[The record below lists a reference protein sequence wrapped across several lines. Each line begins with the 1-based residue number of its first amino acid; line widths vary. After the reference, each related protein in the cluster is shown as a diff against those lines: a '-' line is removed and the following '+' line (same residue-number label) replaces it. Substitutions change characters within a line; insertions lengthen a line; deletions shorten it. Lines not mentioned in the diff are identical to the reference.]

1 MSPYSSIRS
10 ISIAQFL
17 RRSMLLPVVFV
28 LFSVPAFAN
37 NVDDLKEKYED
48 IEEQLFDNVYGI
60 PIYLE
65 SSNEKN
71 LIQGEVYGIIYHPF
85 NKVSNSL
92 SSITSWCEIM
102 PQHLNIKACTYEY
115 VNNQCRL
122 TFYSGRKRY
131 KKPDNAYRL
140 NYYFNVASLNDE
152 YFFTTLYANE
162 GPFDTK
168 EYKINVEAIPL
179 SETSTFI
186 HFDYEYQY
194 GFVTNIAMSAYLA
207 TFGFKKIGFSIKEKN
222 NNPVYVGG
230 IQGVIERNAI
240 RYYFAIKSYLNTQE
254 IVKAKRFESR
264 INSWFDLTE
273 QYHKQLYELD
283 RTDYLKYKRME
294 RKDQLRLQKAI
305 KSIPN
310 LVNTCITKQKGQ
322 GPL

>member
-1 MSPYSSIRS
+1 
-10 ISIAQFL
+10 
-17 RRSMLLPVVFV
+17 MLLPIVLI
-28 LFSVPAFAN
+28 LFSVPAFAK
-37 NVDDLKEKYED
+37 NVDDLKEIYED

-65 SSNEKN
+65 SSNEKK
-71 LIQGEVYGIIYHPF
+71 LMQGEVYGIIYHPF

-102 PQHLNIKACTYEY
+102 PQHLNIKGCTYEY

-122 TFYSGRKRY
+122 TLYSGRKRY

-140 NYYFNVASLNDE
+140 NYDFNVASLNNE

-186 HFDYEYQY
+186 HFEYEYQY
-194 GFVTNIAMSAYLA
+194 GFLTNIAMSTYLA
-207 TFGFKKIGFSIKEKN
+207 TFGHKKIGFSIKEKDKN

-230 IQGVIERNAI
+230 VQGVVERNAM

-283 RTDYLKYKRME
+283 KPDYLKYKRME

-305 KSIPN
+305 KSVPD
-310 LVNTCITKQKGQ
+310 LVNTCLTKKRE
-322 GPL
+322 